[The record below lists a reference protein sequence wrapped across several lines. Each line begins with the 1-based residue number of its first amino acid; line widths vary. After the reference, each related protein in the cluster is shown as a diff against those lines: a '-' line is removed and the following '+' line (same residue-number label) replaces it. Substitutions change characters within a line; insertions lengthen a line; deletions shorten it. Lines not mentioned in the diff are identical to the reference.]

1 MVEYGNG
8 KLSDKQLKKLKTTIK
23 YKAGVTLRMGLKMF
37 DENDLSHELLFT
49 TRPKTKLR
57 NAFNKNMSTNVKLS
71 KAQIS
76 KIIQ

>member
-1 MVEYGNG
+1 
-8 KLSDKQLKKLKTTIK
+8 
-23 YKAGVTLRMGLKMF
+23 MF
-37 DENDLSHELLFT
+37 KRNSLPHQFLFT

-57 NAFNKNMSTNVKLS
+57 NVFENNMSSDIKLS